1 MKSIEAEQSVLGCI
15 LVEGF
20 KAAELINQLTV
31 DHFSNIE
38 HQQIFA
44 AIKELADNA
53 KRIDI
58 ISVQNANKD
67 MPMDLLINLAES
79 LCDIS
84 AGISYADIL
93 DEGRKMRALLIV
105 ANSIYEQANE
115 KLSSDSI
122 IHFVQDSLLSLTSK
136 NNNGVEKISHAL
148 KRVAKN
154 LQERME
160 SDEMSGTETGYQVLD
175 KASDGLQD
183 QTLSVLSGVPGSG
196 KTTLAMKMAM
206 NAAKTKPV
214 AVFSIEMGMDQLTK
228 RMISSLGSIDMAHIM
243 SGNLQGDDF
252 TNLHVAVKAGLT
264 YDKNLIIDCSP
275 SITPTYIRMKCNEI
289 RMKYGDLGL
298 VVIDYFMLI
307 DRPNGSTQL
316 DASTMNAIAI
326 NRLKKELD
334 CPILLLAQMNKDT
347 VKTGRKANQGDLDW
361 GQQLARDADNIFFLH
376 TNEQLIEDKVV
387 NFYSAKTRDMN
398 GFDYYLSN
406 MLKFNRLDEINYVY
420 QEPVQSNK
428 GPTY

>member
-1 MKSIEAEQSVLGCI
+1 MQSLEAEQSVLGCI

-20 KAAELINQLTV
+20 KAAELINLLTV
-31 DHFSNIE
+31 DHFAE
-38 HQQIFA
+38 PDHQEVFE
-44 AIKELADNA
+44 AIRLLADDAN
-53 KRIDI
+53 RIDI
-58 ISVQNANKD
+58 ISVQNINKD
-67 MPMDLLINLAES
+67 IDINTLVNLAEC
-79 LCDIS
+79 LCSIE

-93 DEGRKMRALLIV
+93 DDNRKLRALLIM

-115 KLSSDSI
+115 KSDADSI
-122 IHFVQDSLLSLTSK
+122 IHYVQEALLSLVNKHSNT
-136 NNNGVEKISHAL
+136 VEKVSHAI
-148 KRVAKN
+148 KRVSKD
-154 LQERME
+154 LEQRFE
-160 SDEMSGTETGYQVLD
+160 SNEMSGTETGYQVLD
-175 KASDGLQD
+175 KASDGLQK

-228 RMISSLGSIDMAHIM
+228 RMISSLGSIDMARIM
-243 SGNLQGDDF
+243 SGNLEGDDF
-252 TNLHVAVKAGLT
+252 SNLHVAVKAGLT
-264 YDKNLIIDCSP
+264 YDENLIIDCSP
-275 SITPTYIRMKCNEI
+275 AVTPTYIRMKCNEI
-289 RMKYGDLGL
+289 RMQQGDLGL
-298 VVIDYFMLI
+298 VVIDYFMLL
-307 DRPNGSTQL
+307 DRPNKATQL
-316 DASTMNAIAI
+316 DASTINAVAI

-398 GFDYYLSN
+398 GFDYHLSN

-420 QEPVQSNK
+420 KEPEKETKRVS
-428 GPTY
+428 Y